1 MIFNVR
7 VLNEEDYDTIL
18 LDWWKSWDWDAP
30 QKDFLPDNG
39 KGGIMILDG
48 DTPICAGFIYVTN
61 SSVSWIDWIISSKTY
76 RKSPQRAD
84 AISLLIDTLTNL
96 AKKNGSKYC
105 YALLKHKGLIETYK
119 KLGYISGDSYTQ
131 EMIKKI

>member
-18 LDWWKSWDWDAP
+18 LDWWKSWNWDAP

-76 RKSPQRAD
+76 RKSPQRTD
-84 AISLLIDTLTNL
+84 AIYLLIDTLTNL

>member
-48 DTPICAGFIYVTN
+48 DTPICAGFMYVTN

>member
-76 RKSPQRAD
+76 RKSPQRTD
-84 AISLLIDTLTNL
+84 AIYLLIDTLTNL

>member
-18 LDWWKSWDWDAP
+18 LNWWKSWDWDAP

>member
-18 LDWWKSWDWDAP
+18 LNWWKSWDWDAP

-76 RKSPQRAD
+76 RKSPQRTD

>member
-18 LDWWKSWDWDAP
+18 LDWWKSWNWDAP

>member
-18 LDWWKSWDWDAP
+18 LNWWKSWDWDAP

-96 AKKNGSKYC
+96 AEKNGSKYC

>member
-18 LDWWKSWDWDAP
+18 LDWWKSWNWDAP
-30 QKDFLPDNG
+30 QK
-39 KGGIMILDG
+39 
-48 DTPICAGFIYVTN
+48 
-61 SSVSWIDWIISSKTY
+61 
-76 RKSPQRAD
+76 D

>member
-30 QKDFLPDNG
+30 QKDFLPDDG

-48 DTPICAGFIYVTN
+48 DIPICAGFIYVTN

-76 RKSPQRAD
+76 RKNPQRKD
-84 AISLLIDTLTNL
+84 AIALLIDTLTNL
-96 AKKNGSKYC
+96 ARKNGSKYC